1 MPSPLYYRRIIMADE
16 EVKKPE
22 KTKEEKREE
31 FIKNLNKE

>member
-1 MPSPLYYRRIIMADE
+1 MADE

-22 KTKEEKREE
+22 KSKEEKREE